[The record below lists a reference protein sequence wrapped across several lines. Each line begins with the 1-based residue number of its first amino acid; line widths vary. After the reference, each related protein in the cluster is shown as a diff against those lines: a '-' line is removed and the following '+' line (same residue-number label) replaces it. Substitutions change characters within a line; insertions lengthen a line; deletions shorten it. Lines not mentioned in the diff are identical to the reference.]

1 MEVSPASP
9 SIAGNTKIGRVLK
22 ARKILVATD
31 FGGTLC
37 WHEGGTR
44 AERCLPE
51 AQVALERLAALPG
64 VHLAI
69 VSGHSGPDLSMLCE
83 NFPPCWKIS
92 DHGRACLDPMGRA
105 LADWPSHAG
114 TGPLER
120 VWLHAETLFH
130 GSEVQLERKRYSVVL
145 RLPSVPTAALREPL
159 ARWTS
164 LARSFGLELVQG
176 RCFLEALVPG
186 FDKRRALVRLSAN
199 LRCDFRIFAGDDAH
213 DLASL
218 AELSGRSDGLAV
230 FVRSLERPAPGIRVD
245 DMVDGPEGWASW
257 LSDLAD
263 LLESRAS

>member
-9 SIAGNTKIGRVLK
+9 SILGNTKIARALQ

-37 WHEGGTR
+37 WSQSGAL
-44 AERCLPE
+44 AEQCLPE
-51 AQVALERLAALPG
+51 ALVALERLAALPC
-64 VHLAI
+64 VQLAI
-69 VSGHSGPDLSMLCE
+69 VSGHSGSDLSELCS

-92 DHGRACLDPMGRA
+92 DHGRACLDPQGRA

-120 VWLHAETLFH
+120 VWLHAETLFY
-130 GSEVQLERKRYSVVL
+130 GTNVRLERKRYSVVL
-145 RLPSVPTAALREPL
+145 RLPSESRASLREPL
-159 ARWTS
+159 TRWIS
-164 LARSFGLELVQG
+164 LSQSFGLEVVQG
-176 RCFLEALVPG
+176 RGFMEALVPG

-230 FVRSLERPAPGIRVD
+230 FVRSQERPTPGIRVD
-245 DMVDGPEGWASW
+245 DLVDGPEGWARW